1 MSGAGRDLRRLAAIV
16 DRVDGD
22 LASEKVALV
31 RRLAKAGLPNA
42 GAVSRLHELLGRLRA
57 YPDDREVLDACERA
71 LVAFPR
77 RRDLARH
84 RAELADSGLA
94 GTAIRYRFFWPMA
107 RWLASRWPER
117 LRFDREAEDVEPRL
131 RSAMPAILPAVAA
144 EAAKR
149 FDGSAW
155 TTVDRLRGDRTDAAY
170 VVGRLADLDAGTFA
184 KETLHDGIDAAYV
197 LDPGAGAPSRTLA
210 RLPGGTPRYG
220 RGPLE
225 GRRPDLV
232 TEMRR
237 PPHAVRAVTP
247 REGERLIDLARE
259 AMVTRSRD
267 LDAFAWGNPGDVRLV
282 DDGDG
287 LRFVLIGM
295 VPERRLPLPAAY
307 GWLTVRNGVPI
318 GYVQTDV
325 LLSAAE
331 VAFNTFPTY
340 RGLDAA
346 RVFSRVLAV
355 SRAVFGA
362 RAFSIEPYQLGH
374 GNAEGIESG
383 AWWFYRKLGFR
394 PKDPFV
400 RRIESRERQR
410 MRRLPRHRS
419 SPGTLQALAASH
431 LYFEPEPGSRAWVA
445 RAPRLGLAIAPDAA
459 ARAEALCGVRSYRGW
474 SAAERAWWSRLAPVV
489 ASLPGLETWP
499 AAQRRSI
506 VAVVRAKAA
515 RRETDFLEA
524 LDAHPRA
531 GAALAARL
539 ARA

>member
-1 MSGAGRDLRRLAAIV
+1 MSAAGRDLRRLRAIV
-16 DRVDGD
+16 DRTDGD
-22 LASEKVALV
+22 LASEKLALV
-31 RRLAKAGLPNA
+31 RRLAKATLADAREILGF
-42 GAVSRLHELLGRLRA
+42 HEVLCRLRA
-57 YPDDREVLDACERA
+57 YPDDREILEGAERA
-71 LVAFPR
+71 LAAFPR

-84 RAELADSGLA
+84 RASLADTGLA

-107 RWLASRWPER
+107 RWLAARWPDR
-117 LRFDREAEDVEPRL
+117 LRYDREAEDVEPRL
-131 RSAMPAILPAVAA
+131 RAAIPAILPAVAA

-155 TTVDRLRGDRTDAAY
+155 TTVDRLRGGRTDAAY
-170 VVGRLADLDAGTFA
+170 VVGRLVDLDAGSHA

-197 LDPGAGAPSRTLA
+197 LDAGSGAPSRTLA
-210 RLPGGTPRYG
+210 RLPGGTPSFV
-220 RGPLE
+220 RGSRA

-237 PPHAVRAVTP
+237 PPHAVRAATL

-267 LDAFAWGNPGDVRLV
+267 LDAFAWGNPGDVRVV

-295 VPERRLPLPAAY
+295 IPERRLPLPAAY

-318 GYVQTDV
+318 GYVQADV
-325 LLSAAE
+325 LLAAAE
-331 VAFNTFPTY
+331 VAFNTFPTF

-355 SRAVFGA
+355 CRAVFGA

-394 PKDPFV
+394 PKDPGA
-400 RRIESRERQR
+400 RRLEVLERER
-410 MRRLPRHRS
+410 MRRDPGHRS
-419 SPGTLQALAASH
+419 GPETLERLARAH
-431 LYFEPEPGSRAWVA
+431 LFFEPEPGARAWVA
-445 RAPRLGLAIAPDAA
+445 RAPRLGLDVDLDAA
-459 ARAEALCGVRSYRGW
+459 DRARELCDLRSLRGW

-489 ASLPGLETWP
+489 ASLPKIESWTP
-499 AAQRRSI
+499 AQRRSL
-506 VAVVRAKAA
+506 AKVVRAKAA
-515 RRETDFLEA
+515 RRETDFLRA

-531 GAALAARL
+531 SAALAARL

>member
-1 MSGAGRDLRRLAAIV
+1 MNPVPRDLRRLAAIA
-16 DRVDGD
+16 DRSDGD
-22 LASEKVALV
+22 TAAEKLALV
-31 RRLAKAGLPNA
+31 RRLAKATLPSA
-42 GAVSRLHELLGRLRA
+42 ASVLRLHELLCRLRA
-57 YPDDREVLDACERA
+57 YPDDREILDAVERA

-84 RAELADSGLA
+84 REALGDSGLA

-107 RWLASRWPER
+107 RWLASRWPDR
-117 LRFDREAEDVEPRL
+117 LRYDRRAPDPEPRL
-131 RSAMPAILPAVAA
+131 RAALPALLPAVAA

-155 TTVDRLRGDRTDAAY
+155 ATLDRLRGRATDAAY
-170 VVGRLADLDAGTFA
+170 LVGRLASLEAGPGP
-184 KETLHDGIDAAYV
+184 KEALHDGIDAAYV
-197 LDPGAGAPSRTLA
+197 LEAGPGAPSRTLA
-210 RLPGGTPRYG
+210 RLPGGTASFG
-220 RGPLE
+220 RGAHA

-237 PPHAVRAVTP
+237 PPHAVRAVPP
-247 REGERLIDLARE
+247 REAERLIDLARE

-267 LDAFAWGNPGDVRLV
+267 LDAFAWGNPGDVRVV

-295 VPERRLPLPAAY
+295 LPDRRLPLPAAY

-394 PKDPFV
+394 PKDPEV
-400 RRIESRERQR
+400 RAIESRERDR
-410 MRRLPRHRS
+410 LRRNPGHRS
-419 SPGTLQALAASH
+419 TAPTLEALAASH
-431 LYFEPEPGSRAWVA
+431 LYFEPEPGTRAWVA
-445 RAPRLGLAIAPDAA
+445 RAPRLGLALDPGAGDRAQAA
-459 ARAEALCGVRSYRGW
+459 CGVRSFRGW
-474 SAAERAWWSRLAPVV
+474 SATERAWWSRLAPVV
-489 ASLPGLETWP
+489 ASLPGMDAWTP
-499 AAQRRSI
+499 AQRRALA
-506 VAVVRAKAA
+506 AVVRAKAA
-515 RRETDFLEA
+515 RRETAFLDA